1 MRRWRVPP
9 AAETDIDAFKGTIMP
24 RTHWRRL
31 TVRTFFFVLAFGLG
45 GACDARDKACSPK
58 DAAAADAAVD
68 GLDSW
73 AKVERASK
81 KYGHCDDGSIAE
93 GNSEAVARLLVDHWP
108 TLPLLAD
115 LVKRDPALKK
125 FILRHIDSTLD
136 TNDLSRISELA
147 STQCPSGSAPL
158 CRELSQ
164 AAARASK

>member
-1 MRRWRVPP
+1 VRQWRVPP
-9 AAETDIDAFKGTIMP
+9 AAETGIDAFMGTIMP
-24 RTHWRRL
+24 STHARR
-31 TVRTFFFVLAFGLG
+31 VLIGSFIFILALGLG
-45 GACDARDKACSPK
+45 SACHARDRACSPK
-58 DAAAADAAVD
+58 DAEAADAALD
-68 GLDSW
+68 TLDSW

-93 GNSEAVARLLVDHWP
+93 GNSEAVARLLVDQWP
-108 TLPLLAD
+108 TLPLLAE

-125 FILRHIDSTLD
+125 FILRHIDTTLD
-136 TNDLSRISELA
+136 TEDLSRIGELA